1 MTTYTHNFYLVR
13 HGENPANITK
23 EFSYRDVDYS
33 LTPKGVLQAQQTAA
47 YFRNVPV
54 DAVVASPLK
63 RTRETAAII
72 ADALGLPVEVM
83 EDFRE
88 VNVGALERTPP
99 TAANWALHHSV
110 MEAWFDGD
118 HDARFPDGEDYH
130 IMLARIRRGL
140 TTLTADTAR
149 RNVVVVGHGGI
160 FTVPLKDICPNA
172 DGAKLRTLPNHNCS
186 ITHVTTTLA
195 DGDLRAHLVRWG
207 AYDHLSGEAADL
219 VHGVPVD
226 GELEP

>member
-13 HGENPANITK
+13 HGENPANLTK

-88 VNVGALERTPP
+88 VN
-99 TAANWALHHSV
+99 
-110 MEAWFDGD
+110 
-118 HDARFPDGEDYH
+118 
-130 IMLARIRRGL
+130 
-140 TTLTADTAR
+140 
-149 RNVVVVGHGGI
+149 
-160 FTVPLKDICPNA
+160 
-172 DGAKLRTLPNHNCS
+172 
-186 ITHVTTTLA
+186 
-195 DGDLRAHLVRWG
+195 
-207 AYDHLSGEAADL
+207 
-219 VHGVPVD
+219 
-226 GELEP
+226 